1 MTSKIISGGMAGSVP
16 KEYIKKNVSI
26 EKKRTLKFK
35 SAGGLDQSRNL
46 TQLSPP
52 YDIAILRSI
61 TDISDILNQSIE
73 AYVTNVAGFGFG
85 IRYKVDDTEETAE
98 MKAEWNQL
106 DNLLKELSFERPPK
120 EVIEEVIRHV
130 EECGNGYIEVI
141 RNLKGDV
148 VGIDSVK
155 PEYMTVT
162 KLNRVINADGSEI
175 KVRYFVFRDSMDDSV
190 KESGTWYKTYGDPTP
205 LNSNG
210 SVGSEGQGTATEIIH
225 LKNGDF
231 QDPYGKP
238 RWVGPL
244 IKILGNRK
252 ADELNY
258 RYFTQGR
265 HIPLAILLENAQLTE
280 ASENSLQNY
289 ANGIGSESGNQHK
302 FLVIELEKLGA
313 SGEMTF
319 DETKD
324 KPSVKLEK
332 LSDILQKDA
341 LFLEYDENVIEAVLG
356 AFRLP
361 PIYVAR
367 SNDYTRATAETAK
380 ELTEEQV
387 FQPMRESYDWRINSL
402 FREYDFK
409 YVEVFLKSSNLVNM
423 EDVKAI
429 LTPAI
434 QANAVAP
441 NDLRDILSKALNK
454 PLEAFEDDKY
464 NLPMTLSA
472 GGVTSQSD
480 SHNGNID
487 STEPLEAG
495 ETNETGQT
503 VQQVS
508 LNGAQITSLVNIVQ
522 AVAGGTLSR
531 DSAIQ
536 MITAAF
542 PFDEDKAKSILGDP
556 KFVLSEEVAKAYG
569 YTEEGELS
577 GMIRRII
584 RRAKNG

>member
-1 MTSKIISGGMAGSVP
+1 M
-16 KEYIKKNVSI
+16 
-26 EKKRTLKFK
+26 
-35 SAGGLDQSRNL
+35 
-46 TQLSPP
+46 
-52 YDIAILRSI
+52 
-61 TDISDILNQSIE
+61 
-73 AYVTNVAGFGFG
+73 
-85 IRYKVDDTEETAE
+85 ET
-98 MKAEWNQL
+98 
-106 DNLLKELSFERPPK
+106 F
-120 EVIEEVIRHV
+120 
-130 EECGNGYIEVI
+130 
-141 RNLKGDV
+141 
-148 VGIDSVK
+148 
-155 PEYMTVT
+155 
-162 KLNRVINADGSEI
+162 
-175 KVRYFVFRDSMDDSV
+175 
-190 KESGTWYKTYGDPTP
+190 
-205 LNSNG
+205 
-210 SVGSEGQGTATEIIH
+210 
-225 LKNGDF
+225 
-231 QDPYGKP
+231 
-238 RWVGPL
+238 
-244 IKILGNRK
+244 KILNRK

-302 FLVIELEKLGA
+302 FLVIESEKLGA

-464 NLPMTLSA
+464 NLHL
-472 GGVTSQSD
+472 
-480 SHNGNID
+480 
-487 STEPLEAG
+487 
-495 ETNETGQT
+495 
-503 VQQVS
+503 
-508 LNGAQITSLVNIVQ
+508 
-522 AVAGGTLSR
+522 
-531 DSAIQ
+531 
-536 MITAAF
+536 
-542 PFDEDKAKSILGDP
+542 
-556 KFVLSEEVAKAYG
+556 
-569 YTEEGELS
+569 
-577 GMIRRII
+577 
-584 RRAKNG
+584 